1 MSAIVTLRT
10 IFTEY
15 ASLARAEST
24 VIIFG
29 TLQESITVAVSIR
42 SAQASDV
49 PVIAEFNDRL
59 AMETEDKRLNENVV
73 TAGVTA
79 LLENPDRGRF
89 FIAETNG
96 EAVGQLLITTE
107 WSEWRNGVFWWIQSV
122 YVRPEFRRSG
132 IFSALYDTV
141 AALAREDP
149 LVCGLRLYVEENNS
163 RARTTYETLGMSR
176 TGYEIMEVEFGQD

>member
-1 MSAIVTLRT
+1 M
-10 IFTEY
+10 
-15 ASLARAEST
+15 
-24 VIIFG
+24 
-29 TLQESITVAVSIR
+29 AVSVR
-42 SAQASDV
+42 SARPSDV
-49 PVIAEFNDRL
+49 PVIADFNNRL
-59 AMETEDKRLNENVV
+59 ASETEDKRLDGSVV
-73 TAGVTA
+73 AAGITA

-96 EAVGQLLITTE
+96 EVVGQLLITTE

-132 IFSALYDTV
+132 VFSTLYDTV

-176 TGYEIMEVEFGQD
+176 TGYEVMEVEFGQD